1 MSVRALVVDDEPL
14 ARDGAVR
21 LVRAT
26 PGFEV
31 VGEARDGPGAVAAL
45 QSLRPDL
52 VLLDVQMPGC
62 DGFEVIRRVG
72 PERMPPVVFVT
83 AHDRYALRAI
93 ESSAIDYVLKPFD
106 DARIRAA
113 LQRAAQLASARDLAR
128 RLRALLGDGSTSA
141 DLGGL
146 AREMLL
152 KLEPPAATAPP
163 RPRWLQRALELV
175 HARSA
180 EPLGLAAL
188 AQSAG
193 VHPVYF
199 VRAFR
204 AHVGATPGAY
214 LRRLRVDRAAAK
226 LIASEESIA
235 GIALDTGFSDQ
246 SHLTRVFRAAL
257 GITPAQYR
265 DRFRRS

>member
-1 MSVRALVVDDEPL
+1 MGNSGVCANTTPPPYVSSPHAVLWD
-14 ARDGAVR
+14 RDG
-21 LVRAT
+21 T
-26 PGFEV
+26 PHDLGTL
-31 VGEARDGPGAVAAL
+31 GGPVSGA
-45 QSLRPDL
+45 SSINSRG
-52 VLLDVQMPGC
+52 DVSGTSSTV
-62 DGFEVIRRVG
+62 DGFPRPFLWT
-72 PERMPPVVFVT
+72 PETRT
-83 AHDRYALRAI
+83 
-93 ESSAIDYVLKPFD
+93 
-106 DARIRAA
+106 
-113 LQRAAQLASARDLAR
+113 
-128 RLRALLGDGSTSA
+128 
-141 DLGGL
+141 
-146 AREMLL
+146 LL